1 MKAVQAEHDSEGPV
15 ALVGP
20 EKGLFYLAPSDC
32 LFPMAAAPAARG
44 ALSPA
49 TAKPW
54 SFPGSSFLP
63 RRWGFCGTL
72 MQGPAVT
79 LAKVTLLAP
88 AWPTSLLVSRSGHF
102 LSSQTLVL
110 PFSS

>member
-1 MKAVQAEHDSEGPV
+1 MQVVQAEHDSEGPV
-15 ALVGP
+15 GLVRP

-32 LFPMAAAPAARG
+32 LFPVAAAPAAPG
-44 ALSPA
+44 TPNPA
-49 TAKPW
+49 MAKPW

-63 RRWGFCGTL
+63 QRWGFCGTL
-72 MQGPAVT
+72 MQDPAVT

-88 AWPTSLLVSRSGHF
+88 AWPTGLLVSRSGHF
-102 LSSQTLVL
+102 LSSQILVL